1 MTDGISK
8 KHPELWKFIKFNITV
23 VLTSALDILTYLFL
37 LYFVFAEYN
46 STELKENALLSLL
59 GIRYKGYLYSYLIST
74 TVGYVAAYIINRKI
88 TFRSNVSVAYSSVM
102 YFILAVFNILVSSYI
117 GGVFGSFIAS
127 NELSNPLVEIV
138 SKFIIINIPTLWT
151 YPLERY
157 VIQIKRK
164 KKTQKIIATDLD
176 GTLLKSD
183 TTVSSENLCAI
194 KRLSKKGIKTVVLT
208 GRTFYEIPYELR
220 SCDEIEYFVYSNGA
234 GIQSSKKGIVYYNTF
249 DRKTTCEIYEILD
262 SFDTLIELYSN
273 QIPYIDEEDYS
284 DDSFEYYRIDES
296 FLPEMKKSR
305 KPIKNIKGLLTD
317 ESYKIEMFDVFFR
330 NDGEKE
336 ACRKLLLEKFDGI
349 EITSSLS
356 SNLEIIKKGT
366 NKGFGLKKLCE
377 LAKYDLDDIIVIGD
391 SKNDISAFNTAK
403 TKYAVSNAR
412 DEIKSLADKIICSND
427 EGIMKYME
435 NEI

>member
-1 MTDGISK
+1 MTDSISK

-23 VLTSALDILTYLFL
+23 VLTSALDILTYLLL

-88 TFRSNVSVAYSSVM
+88 TFRSDVSVAYSSVM

-157 VIQIKRK
+157 VIQIKKK

-234 GIQSSKKGIVYYNTF
+234 GIQSSKKGIIYYNTF
-249 DRKTTCEIYEILD
+249 DRKTSCEIYEILD
-262 SFDTLIELYSN
+262 SYDTLIELYSS
-273 QIPYIDEEDYS
+273 QFPYIDEEDYS

-305 KPIKNIKGLLTD
+305 KPIKNLKGLLTD

-377 LAKYDLDDIIVIGD
+377 ITGYDLDNIIVVGD
-391 SKNDISAFNTAK
+391 SKNDITAFNTAK
-403 TKYAVSNAR
+403 TKYAVSNAC

-427 EGIMKYME
+427 ESIMKYME

>member
-1 MTDGISK
+1 MTNGISK

-23 VLTSALDILTYLFL
+23 VLTSALDILTYLLL

-74 TVGYVAAYIINRKI
+74 TVGYIAAYIINRKI
-88 TFRSNVSVAYSSVM
+88 TFRSDVSVAYSSVM

-127 NELSNPLVEIV
+127 NELSNPLIEIV

-164 KKTQKIIATDLD
+164 PKTQKIIATDLD

-249 DRKTTCEIYEILD
+249 DRKTSCEIYEILD
-262 SFDTLIELYSN
+262 SYDTLIELYSN
-273 QIPYIDEEDYS
+273 QFPYIDEEDYS
-284 DDSFEYYRIDES
+284 EDSFEYYRIDES

-305 KPIKNIKGLLTD
+305 KPIKNLKGLLTD
-317 ESYKIEMFDVFFR
+317 SSYKIEMFDVFFR
-330 NDGEKE
+330 SDSEKE

-366 NKGFGLKKLCE
+366 NKGSGLKKLCE
-377 LAKYDLDDIIVIGD
+377 ITGYDLDNIIVVGD
-391 SKNDISAFNTAK
+391 SKNDITAFNTAK
-403 TKYAVSNAR
+403 TKYAVSNAC

>member
-23 VLTSALDILTYLFL
+23 VLTSALDIATYLLL

-88 TFRSNVSVAYSSVM
+88 TFRSDVSVAYSSVM

-194 KRLSKKGIKTVVLT
+194 KRLSKKGIKTIVLT

-234 GIQSSKKGIVYYNTF
+234 GIQSSKKGIIYYNTF
-249 DRKTTCEIYEILD
+249 DRKTSYEIYEILD

-273 QIPYIDEEDYS
+273 QFPYIDEENYS

-305 KPIKNIKGLLTD
+305 KPIKNLKGLLTD

-330 NDGEKE
+330 NDSEKE

-356 SNLEIIKKGT
+356 SNLEIIKKRT

-377 LAKYDLDDIIVIGD
+377 ITGYDLDNIIVVGD
-391 SKNDISAFNTAK
+391 SKNDITAFNTAK
-403 TKYAVSNAR
+403 TKYAVSNAC

>member
-1 MTDGISK
+1 MTDSISK

-23 VLTSALDILTYLFL
+23 VLTSALDILTYLLL

-88 TFRSNVSVAYSSVM
+88 TFRSDVSVAYSSVM

-164 KKTQKIIATDLD
+164 PKTQKIIATDLD

-234 GIQSSKKGIVYYNTF
+234 GIQSSKKGIIYYNTF
-249 DRKTTCEIYEILD
+249 DRKTSCEIYEILD

-273 QIPYIDEEDYS
+273 QFPYIDEEDYS

-305 KPIKNIKGLLTD
+305 KPIKNLKGLLTD

-330 NDGEKE
+330 NDSEKE

-377 LAKYDLDDIIVIGD
+377 LTKYDLDDIIVIGD

-403 TKYAVSNAR
+403 TKYAVSNAC

-427 EGIMKYME
+427 EDIMKYME

>member
-23 VLTSALDILTYLFL
+23 VLTSALDIATYLFL
-37 LYFVFAEYN
+37 LYCVFN
-46 STELKENALLSLL
+46 GLNNTELKENALLSLL
-59 GIRYKGYLYSYLIST
+59 GIHYKGYLYSYLIST

-88 TFRSNVSVAYSSVM
+88 TFRSDISVAYSSVM

-138 SKFIIINIPTLWT
+138 SKFVIINIPTIWT

-164 KKTQKIIATDLD
+164 TKAQKIIATDLD
-176 GTLLKSD
+176 GTLLNSD
-183 TTVSSENLCAI
+183 TTVSNLNLCSI
-194 KRLSKKGIKTVVLT
+194 KRLSEKGVKIIVLT
-208 GRTFYEIPYELR
+208 GRTFYEIPSEIR
-220 SCDEIEYFVYSNGA
+220 NCGDIEYFVYSNGA
-234 GIQSSKKGIVYYNTF
+234 GIQSSKKGIVYYSPF
-249 DRKTTCEIYEILD
+249 DRKTACEIYEILD

-273 QIPYIDEEDYS
+273 QFPYIDKEDYS
-284 DDSFEYYRIDES
+284 DASFEYYKIDDS

-305 KPIKNIKGLLTD
+305 KPIKNLKGLLTD

-330 NDGEKE
+330 NDDEKE
-336 ACRKLLLEKFDGI
+336 ACRQLLLEKYDGI

-356 SNLEIIKKGT
+356 SNLEIIKNGT
-366 NKGFGLKKLCE
+366 NKGYGLKKLCDITGF
-377 LAKYDLDDIIVIGD
+377 DLNDIIVIGD
-391 SKNDISAFNTAK
+391 SKNDISAFAVAK
-403 TKYAVSNAR
+403 TKYAVSNAC
-412 DEIKSLADKIICSND
+412 DELKALADKTICSND

>member
-1 MTDGISK
+1 MTDSISK

-88 TFRSNVSVAYSSVM
+88 TFRSDVSVAYSSVM

-138 SKFIIINIPTLWT
+138 SKFIIINIPTIWT

-249 DRKTTCEIYEILD
+249 DRKTSCEIYEILD

-273 QIPYIDEEDYS
+273 QFPYIDEEDYS

-305 KPIKNIKGLLTD
+305 KPIKNLKGLLTD
-317 ESYKIEMFDVFFR
+317 SSYKIEMFDVFFR

-366 NKGFGLKKLCE
+366 NKGSGLKKLCE
-377 LAKYDLDDIIVIGD
+377 LTKYDLYDIIVIGD

-403 TKYAVSNAR
+403 TKYAVSNAC

-427 EGIMKYME
+427 ESIMKYME

>member
-23 VLTSALDILTYLFL
+23 VLTSALDILTYLLL

-74 TVGYVAAYIINRKI
+74 TVGYIAAYIINRKI
-88 TFRSNVSVAYSSVM
+88 TFRSDVSVAYSSVM

-249 DRKTTCEIYEILD
+249 DRKTSCEIYEILD

-273 QIPYIDEEDYS
+273 QFPYIDKEDYS

-305 KPIKNIKGLLTD
+305 KPIKNLKDLLTD

-330 NDGEKE
+330 NDSEKE

-366 NKGFGLKKLCE
+366 DKGSGLKKLCE

-403 TKYAVSNAR
+403 TKYAVSNACV
-412 DEIKSLADKIICSND
+412 EIKSLADKIICSND

>member
-1 MTDGISK
+1 MTDSISK

-74 TVGYVAAYIINRKI
+74 TVGYIAAYIINRKI
-88 TFRSNVSVAYSSVM
+88 TFRSDVSVAYSSVM

-164 KKTQKIIATDLD
+164 PKTQKIIATDLD

-220 SCDEIEYFVYSNGA
+220 SCDEIEYFIYSNGA

-249 DRKTTCEIYEILD
+249 DRKTSCEIYEILD

-273 QIPYIDEEDYS
+273 HFPYIDEEDYS
-284 DDSFEYYRIDES
+284 NDSFEYYRIDES

-305 KPIKNIKGLLTD
+305 KPIKNLKGLLTD

-330 NDGEKE
+330 NDSEKE

-377 LAKYDLDDIIVIGD
+377 ITGYDLDNIIVVGD
-391 SKNDISAFNTAK
+391 SKNDITAFNTAK
-403 TKYAVSNAR
+403 TKYAVSNAC

>member
-74 TVGYVAAYIINRKI
+74 AVGYVAAYIINRKI
-88 TFRSNVSVAYSSVM
+88 TFRSDVSVAYSSVM

-234 GIQSSKKGIVYYNTF
+234 GIQSSKKGIIYYNTF
-249 DRKTTCEIYEILD
+249 DRKTSCEIYEILD

-273 QIPYIDEEDYS
+273 QFPYIDEEDYS

-305 KPIKNIKGLLTD
+305 KPIKNLKGLLTD

-330 NDGEKE
+330 NDSEKE
-336 ACRKLLLEKFDGI
+336 ACRKLLLEKFDVI

-366 NKGFGLKKLCE
+366 NKGSGLKKLCE
-377 LAKYDLDDIIVIGD
+377 LTKYDLDDIIVIGD

-403 TKYAVSNAR
+403 TKYAVSNACV
-412 DEIKSLADKIICSND
+412 EIKSLADKIICSND

>member
-1 MTDGISK
+1 MTNGISK

-23 VLTSALDILTYLFL
+23 VLTSALDILTYLLL

-74 TVGYVAAYIINRKI
+74 TVGYIAAYIINRKI
-88 TFRSNVSVAYSSVM
+88 TFRSDVSVAYSSVM

-127 NELSNPLVEIV
+127 NELSNPLIEIV

-164 KKTQKIIATDLD
+164 PKTQKIIATDLD

-249 DRKTTCEIYEILD
+249 DRKTSCEIYEILD
-262 SFDTLIELYSN
+262 SYDTLIELYSN
-273 QIPYIDEEDYS
+273 QFPYIDEEDYS

-305 KPIKNIKGLLTD
+305 KPIKNLKGLLTD
-317 ESYKIEMFDVFFR
+317 SSYKIEMFDVFFR
-330 NDGEKE
+330 NDDEKE
-336 ACRKLLLEKFDGI
+336 TCRKLLLEKFNGI

-403 TKYAVSNAR
+403 TKYAVSNAC

>member
-1 MTDGISK
+1 MTDSISK

-88 TFRSNVSVAYSSVM
+88 TFRSDVSVAYSSVM

-249 DRKTTCEIYEILD
+249 DRKTSCEIYEILD

-273 QIPYIDEEDYS
+273 QFPYIDKEDYS

-305 KPIKNIKGLLTD
+305 KPIKNLKDLLTD

-330 NDGEKE
+330 NDSEKE

-366 NKGFGLKKLCE
+366 DKGSGLKKLCE

-403 TKYAVSNAR
+403 TKYAVSNACV
-412 DEIKSLADKIICSND
+412 EIKSLADKIICSND

>member
-23 VLTSALDILTYLFL
+23 VLTSALDIATYLFL
-37 LYFVFAEYN
+37 LYCVFKGLN

-88 TFRSNVSVAYSSVM
+88 TFRSDVSVAYSSVM

-164 KKTQKIIATDLD
+164 PKTQKIIATDLD

-194 KRLSKKGIKTVVLT
+194 KRLSKKGIKTIVLT
-208 GRTFYEIPYELR
+208 GRTFYEIPSKLR
-220 SCDEIEYFVYSNGA
+220 NCDEIEYFVYSNGA

-249 DRKTTCEIYEILD
+249 DRKTSCEIYEILN

-273 QIPYIDEEDYS
+273 QFPYIDEEDYS
-284 DDSFEYYRIDES
+284 EDSFEYYRIDES

-305 KPIKNIKGLLTD
+305 KPIKNLKGFLTD

-330 NDGEKE
+330 NDSEKE

-366 NKGFGLKKLCE
+366 NKGSGLKKLCE
-377 LAKYDLDDIIVIGD
+377 ITGYDLDNIIVVGD
-391 SKNDISAFNTAK
+391 SKNDITAFNTAK
-403 TKYAVSNAR
+403 TKYAVSNAC

>member
-1 MTDGISK
+1 MTDSISK

-88 TFRSNVSVAYSSVM
+88 TFRSDVSVAYSSVM

-138 SKFIIINIPTLWT
+138 SKFIIINIPTIWT

-249 DRKTTCEIYEILD
+249 DRKTSCEIYEILD

-273 QIPYIDEEDYS
+273 QFPYIDEEDYS
-284 DDSFEYYRIDES
+284 DDSFKYYRIDES

-305 KPIKNIKGLLTD
+305 KPIKNLKGLLTD

-377 LAKYDLDDIIVIGD
+377 LAKYDLADIIVIGD

-403 TKYAVSNAR
+403 TKYAVSNAC

-427 EGIMKYME
+427 ESIMKYME

>member
-1 MTDGISK
+1 MTDSISK

-88 TFRSNVSVAYSSVM
+88 TFRSDVSVAYSSVM

-138 SKFIIINIPTLWT
+138 SKFIIINIPTIWT

-249 DRKTTCEIYEILD
+249 DRKTSCEIYEILD

-273 QIPYIDEEDYS
+273 QFPYIDEEDYS

-305 KPIKNIKGLLTD
+305 KPIKNLKGLLTD
-317 ESYKIEMFDVFFR
+317 SSYKIEMFDVFFR
-330 NDGEKE
+330 NDSEKE

-366 NKGFGLKKLCE
+366 NKGSGLKKLCE
-377 LAKYDLDDIIVIGD
+377 LTKYDLYDIIVIGD

-403 TKYAVSNAR
+403 TKYAVSNAC

-427 EGIMKYME
+427 ESIMKYME